1 MAPLV
6 PEIPPRITPDGD
18 AGYLEE
24 LTKAIFRVGFS
35 WRVIADKWPRFHEA
49 FHGFEV
55 ARVADYGPEDM
66 ERLQGDPGL
75 VRNRR
80 KLEATVVNAQRMMEL
95 IDEHGSFHGYLRS
108 IDGLTYEERVK
119 ALTAQFGYLGR
130 TGAFVFLHCVN
141 EPHPP
146 WEDR

>member
-1 MAPLV
+1 MPLV

-24 LTKAIFRVGFS
+24 LTKAIFRAGFS
-35 WRVIADKWPRFHEA
+35 WRVINDKWPHFQEA
-49 FHGFEV
+49 FHRFEV
-55 ARVADYGPEDM
+55 AKVAHYSPPDL

-80 KLEATVVNAQRMMEL
+80 KLEATISNAQRMLEL
-95 IDEHGSFHGYLRS
+95 IDEHGSFHTYLRS
-108 IDGLTYEERVK
+108 IDGLSYQGRVK
-119 ALTAQFGYLGR
+119 TLTSEFSHLGR

-146 WEDR
+146 WEER

>member
-1 MAPLV
+1 MPLV
-6 PEIPPRITPDGD
+6 PEIPPRITPDDD

-24 LTKAIFRVGFS
+24 LTKAIFRAGFS
-35 WRVIADKWPRFHEA
+35 WRVIRDKWPAFQESFHQ
-49 FHGFEV
+49 FNV
-55 ARVADYGPEDM
+55 AKVAQYGPQDL

-80 KLEATVVNAQRMMEL
+80 KLLATISNAQRMMEL
-95 IDEHGSFHGYLRS
+95 ADQHGSVHAWLRTF
-108 IDGLTYEERVK
+108 DDLPYPGRVK
-119 ALTAQFGYLGR
+119 AITSEFSHLGR

-146 WEDR
+146 WEER

>member
-1 MAPLV
+1 MPLV
-6 PEIPPRITPDGD
+6 PEIPPRITPDGN

-24 LTKAIFRVGFS
+24 LTKAIFRAGFS
-35 WRVIADKWPRFHEA
+35 WRVINDKWPRFQKS
-49 FHGFEV
+49 FHQFDVIKV
-55 ARVADYGPEDM
+55 AHYGLTDL

-80 KLEATVVNAQRMMEL
+80 KLEATVSNAQRMLEL
-95 IDEHGSFHGYLRS
+95 IDEHGSFHAYLRS
-108 IDGLTYEERVK
+108 IDGQSYQARVK
-119 ALTAQFGYLGR
+119 TLTSEFSHLGR

-146 WEDR
+146 WEER

>member
-1 MAPLV
+1 MPLV

-24 LTKAIFRVGFS
+24 LTKAIFRAGFS
-35 WRVIADKWPRFHEA
+35 WRVINDKWPHFQEA
-49 FHGFEV
+49 FHRFEV
-55 ARVADYGPEDM
+55 SKIAHYGPPDL

-80 KLEATVVNAQRMMEL
+80 KLEATISNAQRMLEL
-95 IDEHGSFHGYLRS
+95 IDEHGSFHTYLRS
-108 IDGLTYEERVK
+108 IDGLPYQGRVK
-119 ALTAQFGYLGR
+119 TLTSEFSHLGR

-146 WEDR
+146 WEER